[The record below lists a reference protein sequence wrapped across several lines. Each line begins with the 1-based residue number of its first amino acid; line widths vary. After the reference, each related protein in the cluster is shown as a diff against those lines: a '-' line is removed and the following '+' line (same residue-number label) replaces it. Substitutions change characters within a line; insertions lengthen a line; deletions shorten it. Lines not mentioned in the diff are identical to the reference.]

1 MLQDQY
7 TIVGKNGKVRNHY
20 EFRIT
25 DQVATAGTTG
35 ASPLLSSIGGIRL
48 VEEYVSRVLGKR
60 CILMLIQESRF
71 FPMLQLPEEGLFL
84 DLSVSREPDHY
95 RIIAEI
101 TGSRNTLLE
110 MTALAE
116 EAGRTEEADSKT
128 FSKKEHSVT

>member
-7 TIVGKNGKVRNHY
+7 TIVGKNGTVRDHY

-25 DQVATAGTTG
+25 ESATAGIAG
-35 ASPLLSSIGGIRL
+35 INPLLSSTGGIRL

-60 CILMLIQESRF
+60 CILILIQESRF
-71 FPMLQLPEEGLFL
+71 FPMLQEPEEGLLL
-84 DLSVSREPDHY
+84 DLSVSGETDRY

-101 TGSRNTLLE
+101 TGGRNTLLE

-116 EAGRTEEADSKT
+116 EAEPEIPC
-128 FSKKEHSVT
+128 KKELSVT